1 MAWARVSGWVQ
12 TALQNWIAYRS
23 FSRMMASDEY
33 SGKSKA
39 KKHVWL
45 VGRWL
50 SDRAARVSFMCML
63 PIEGGS
69 RDWQEEE
76 EEEEAEKEEEEEEE
90 EDSSVL

>member
-76 EEEEAEKEEEEEEE
+76 EQEG
-90 EDSSVL
+90 SSVL